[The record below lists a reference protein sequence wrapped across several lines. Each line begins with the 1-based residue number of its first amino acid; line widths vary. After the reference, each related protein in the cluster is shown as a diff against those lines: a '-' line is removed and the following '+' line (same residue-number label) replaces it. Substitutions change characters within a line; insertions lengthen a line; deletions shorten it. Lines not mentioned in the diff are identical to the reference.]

1 MAGVVGVKYK
11 IMPSSVESNLQEI
24 KEKVNYFL
32 EQQGAN
38 KIEIS
43 EEPIAFRLNAIIIF
57 FQYDEDKGTDH
68 LEEPL
73 KKIENVQS
81 VQMIDIRK
89 IA

>member
-11 IMPSSVESNLQEI
+11 IMPSSIEADLEKI
-24 KEKVNYFL
+24 KHKATSFL
-32 EQQGAN
+32 ETKGAN

-43 EEPIAFRLNAIIIF
+43 EEPIAFGLKALIIF
-57 FQYDEDKGTDH
+57 FQFDEDQGTDH

-73 KKIENVQS
+73 KNIEDVQS
-81 VQMIDIRK
+81 LQMLDIRK

>member
-11 IMPSSVESNLQEI
+11 IMPSSVEADLDKIKQEA
-24 KEKVNYFL
+24 NTFL
-32 EQQGAN
+32 ESKNAN

-43 EEPIAFRLNAIIIF
+43 EEPVAFGLKALIIF
-57 FQYDEDKGTDH
+57 FQFDEDEGTDH

-73 KKIENVQS
+73 KNIENVKS
-81 VQMIDIRK
+81 LQMIDIRK